1 MIEVENLTRV
11 FRTYKKQPGFW
22 GGVKGLF
29 KREFEETRAADSVSF
44 SIKEGE
50 LVGFLGPNG
59 AGKTTTLKMLSGLI
73 YPTSGSARVAG
84 FDPSKRENAYRRLF
98 ALVLGQKNQLW
109 WDLPAIESF
118 TLLRAIYGLPPA
130 EFKATLD
137 ELVEL
142 LGIASKLN
150 VMVRELSLGERM

>member
-22 GGVKGLF
+22 GGVKGLV

-59 AGKTTTLKMLSGLI
+59 AGKTTTL
-73 YPTSGSARVAG
+73 
-84 FDPSKRENAYRRLF
+84 
-98 ALVLGQKNQLW
+98 
-109 WDLPAIESF
+109 
-118 TLLRAIYGLPPA
+118 
-130 EFKATLD
+130 
-137 ELVEL
+137 
-142 LGIASKLN
+142 
-150 VMVRELSLGERM
+150 